1 MYDLTRFVERI
12 KKAKIIH
19 FEYISKTRIK
29 TRWMQRNCFSSSPSS
44 PSFPGNN
51 KSYVT
56 RASRIRLTF
65 VCIEHRRGGIFEQK
79 TLERSGW
86 SAERYANVTRSS
98 DDPRDTLER
107 IIGPSDHCFLSRGG
121 PEPISRESSPSSS
134 AVENC
139 STDWRGKIWD
149 TLLYLKSFRNSLNI
163 NVIH

>member
-107 IIGPSDHCFLSRGG
+107 IIGPSDHCFLSRGQNRFH
-121 PEPISRESSPSSS
+121 ESR
-134 AVENC
+134 
-139 STDWRGKIWD
+139 
-149 TLLYLKSFRNSLNI
+149 LLHLRQLRIVRQIGEGRFEILYYILNHFEI
-163 NVIH
+163 LSI